1 MLMRSKFSF
10 LYEFWKKVL
19 SDVDCVFAYF
29 CDRLKNNFGCSFEAP
44 LKEELYILSILTI
57 GPNGHADAK
66 RKILVKLKILEKF
79 FFFLY

>member
-1 MLMRSKFSF
+1 M
-10 LYEFWKKVL
+10 
-19 SDVDCVFAYF
+19 
-29 CDRLKNNFGCSFEAP
+29 EAP

-79 FFFLY
+79 FFFVTKSEPKEAKNINYIFLLFYSLGSISWRENVDIVLD